1 MLNLVFT
8 KRPPTQRQ
16 LRHKGNYTGGKNKN
30 QLFQALGQKTLSYID
45 VAQLH
50 KT

>member
-8 KRPPTQRQ
+8 PTQRQ
-16 LRHKGNYTGGKNKN
+16 LRHKGNYIAGKNKN